1 VALQK
6 IVIEVGGKTDLDSTI
21 KQLQQLG
28 LIDEQ
33 NAKDFQKNSKTTQQ
47 SLDQT
52 NNKLGALSKV
62 ASNIGPALAG
72 AFAVSQIVSFGNA
85 VIRTTA
91 QFQKFEA
98 VLVNTLGSR
107 SEAQKALREIKDFAA
122 STPFSVAELTESFV
136 KLANQGFKP
145 TREEMRKLGD
155 LAASTGKT
163 FDMLTEAI
171 IDAQTGEFERLKEF
185 GIRASK
191 EGDKVKFTFK
201 GVQTQTEFTS
211 EAIRKY
217 ILGLGDL
224 QGVSGS
230 MAAISKTLG
239 GQISNLG
246 DAWDGLL
253 VAIGGQS
260 GGIFSVAIDLLGMLV
275 GSVTDL
281 VKAGDSA
288 TESWRE
294 QSDMVQNLEE
304 NVVPLIDRYEELSTK
319 SSLSKAEQD
328 ELDKIIVKIGEDIPT
343 AITQFDEYGK
353 AIGISTEEARKFVDQ
368 QKAILAIKNKEAID
382 EQTEALEKLNIKIR
396 AYQRE
401 LKEGTK
407 LSADMDGTAISIKL
421 TGEEIKNLQKGLA
434 DLQFQKVGV
443 VGLLNELK
451 GIKPVTEKNTEAI
464 KEQFTTIESLKKKV
478 TELTAEREKTN
489 IVDLKKIN
497 SLNAEIKQTQ
507 ELIRQLEGQDAA
519 TKKLNKEREEY
530 NKAMKKYEEITKD
543 LSGVTFK
550 AKEAED
556 KTEKERLKA
565 IKDRLN
571 QKHKQNKEY
580 FDGLIKLSSDSNKK
594 ISEDE
599 AKSLEKTKE
608 ARQQAVEAAFA
619 AFTDITNALFENS
632 RIREENEMIKA
643 DKADEAEL
651 ERLEKRKRNGKIS
664 EEALSAAK
672 EAIQKK
678 SEQREREF
686 RRRQAEQE
694 KKQAL
699 FNIAVNTA
707 QGVLKA
713 IATFGPPPS
722 PAGIVG
728 IATALATGAIQG
740 AIVASR
746 PLPEFYEGGH
756 TGKGRDR
763 DVAGIVHK
771 NEFVMPAEKTR
782 RYREVLDEMYNG
794 TYEKGRLPIIS
805 KKSLTDARNEGM
817 AENLYKSLIL
827 NGGFSDSRIV
837 KAIQDSTRSE
847 KSDRKLAD
855 RIIKGIS
862 DRAEENRLFA

>member
-21 KQLQQLG
+21 KKLQELG

-33 NAKDFQKNSKTTQQ
+33 NAKDFQKNSKNTQE
-47 SLDQT
+47 SLDKT
-52 NNKLGALSKV
+52 NNKLGVLSK
-62 ASNIGPALAG
+62 AAANIGPVLAG
-72 AFAVSQIVSFGNA
+72 AFAVSQIVSFGQA
-85 VIRTTA
+85 VVHTTA

-98 VLVNTLGSR
+98 VLTNTLGSR
-107 SEAQKALREIKDFAA
+107 SEAQKALRAIKEFA
-122 STPFSVAELTESFV
+122 STTPFSVAELTESFV

-145 TREEMRKLGD
+145 TADEMRKLGD

-185 GIRASK
+185 GIRAVK
-191 EGDKVKFTFK
+191 EGDKVKFSFK
-201 GVQTQTEFTS
+201 GVETQTNFTS

-253 VAIGGQS
+253 VAVGSQGS
-260 GGIFSVAIDLLGMLV
+260 GIFSTAIDLMGMLLS
-275 GSVTDL
+275 GVTDL
-281 VKAGDSA
+281 VKANDSA
-288 TESWRE
+288 TESWRV

-304 NVVPLIDRYEELSTK
+304 NVVPLIDRYEELSHK
-319 SSLSKAEQD
+319 SNLSKEEQD

-396 AYQRE
+396 SYQRT
-401 LKEGTK
+401 LNEGSQ
-407 LSADMDGTAISIKL
+407 LSADMDGTSISVKL
-421 TGEEIKNLQKGLA
+421 TGEEIIKFQKVLS
-434 DLQFQKVGV
+434 DLQFQKVGIT
-443 VGLLNELK
+443 GLLNELK
-451 GIKPVTEKNTEAI
+451 GIKPVMKEVNDAT

-478 TELTAEREKTN
+478 SELSTERDKTN
-489 IVDLKKIN
+489 IVDTKKIN
-497 SLNAEIKQTQ
+497 NLTIEIKQTQ
-507 ELIRQLEGQDAA
+507 ELIRQLEGQDEA

-530 NKAMKKYEEITKD
+530 NKAMKRSEEI
-543 LSGVTFK
+543 S
-550 AKEAED
+550 KELAD
-556 KTEKERLKA
+556 APNLQAKTELDASKVKRKIRQED
-565 IKDRLN
+565 ID
-571 QKHKQNKEY
+571 HY
-580 FDGLIKLSSDSNKK
+580 KK
-594 ISEDE
+594 IGDAYSEQNRKE
-599 AKSLEKTKE
+599 SEETVKKWNEVKE
-608 ARQQAVEAAFA
+608 ARQQAVSAAINS
-619 AFTDITNALFENS
+619 FTEITNAIFENS
-632 RIREENEMIKA
+632 RIREENELAKA
-643 DKADEAEL
+643 NKADEE
-651 ERLEKRKRNGKIS
+651 EIKRLEQRRERGKIS
-664 EEALSAAK
+664 EEALAASK
-672 EAIQKK
+672 EAIQKR
-678 SEQREREF
+678 SEAREREA
-686 RRRQAEQE
+686 RRKQAQQE
-694 KKQAL
+694 KTQAL
-699 FNIAVNTA
+699 FNIAINTA

-713 IATFGPPPS
+713 IAQFGPPPS
-722 PAGIVG
+722 PAGIIG
-728 IATALATGAIQG
+728 IATAIGTGAIQAG
-740 AIVASR
+740 IVASR

-756 TGKGRDR
+756 TGKGGDR

-782 RYREVLDEMYNG
+782 RYKEVLEEMYNG

-817 AENLYKSLIL
+817 ADNLYKSLIL
-827 NGGFSDSRIV
+827 NGGFNDGRIV
-837 KAIQDSTRSE
+837 KAIQDSTRSD
-847 KSDRKLAD
+847 KADRKLAD
-855 RIIKGIS
+855 RIGKVIS
-862 DRAEENRLFA
+862 DRFDENKLFS